1 MTDPLAHPVSRRF
14 AVCIGVLVIL
24 GFCSALALEILV
36 PDEHRTKVSAAI
48 LTGRFISRE
57 FVRELEVG
65 ALGRTVFKVDTVHKA
80 DQTIG
85 TNVVVYFEQMYDGPL
100 YDGSLEITGFRSH
113 GVACPIYPKI
123 RLSHKAKVWCVR
135 LTVSGHTNVLFIPSR
150 QWIEPQ

>member
-1 MTDPLAHPVSRRF
+1 MSNPLAHPVSRRF
-14 AVCIGVLVIL
+14 AVFIGVLVIL

-65 ALGRTVFKVDTVHKA
+65 ALWRTVFKVDTVHKA

-100 YDGSLEITGFRSH
+100 GITGFRSH

-135 LTVSGHTNVLFIPSR
+135 LTVSGHTNVLFIL
-150 QWIEPQ
+150 EAGME